1 MSKIMS
7 LIEAADV
14 RGRNEDIE
22 NRKEGGQHWLSFAV
36 LQLVLSESLAIS
48 CSLALCMCLFW
59 LESTALCVSC
69 SMTSPGYC
77 SLIADPLQ
85 GHSAEQPISSTG
97 CCISPV
103 QKKNTPRGTLCWRP
117 CNEMY
122 HVRITLHQLY
132 TFSHLM
138 SSFNENEI
146 S

>member
-1 MSKIMS
+1 MSKITS

-14 RGRNEDIE
+14 RGRNEDIQ

-48 CSLALCMCLFW
+48 CSLAPCMCLFW

-103 QKKNTPRGTLCWRP
+103 QKNAPRGTLCRRP
-117 CNEMY
+117 YNEM
-122 HVRITLHQLY
+122 HNVRITLHPLY
-132 TFSHLM
+132 TFSRLM
-138 SSFNENEI
+138 SFLNENEI

>member
-103 QKKNTPRGTLCWRP
+103 QKK
-117 CNEMY
+117 
-122 HVRITLHQLY
+122 TLHVAHYAEGPTTRCTMYELHY
-132 TFSHLM
+132 ISCILSPISCLLLM
-138 SSFNENEI
+138 KMK
-146 S
+146 